1 MLNRLA
7 YYAAGN
13 AKELAKEIDR
23 EKPDLILYDITC
35 LFLRPTLEYY
45 SKWYEISQRAAP
57 AERSKLEFSPSKLPP
72 IACYSPSFAMDHKIY
87 PNKTEERFLVPPVFS
102 LGFFLGLILYL
113 IAHFYRCYKL
123 GFGFRNPFKN
133 VFPGPLPDTKFVLVT
148 VFPELQ
154 ARSHMMD
161 AKMYKFIGST
171 IDESVKNEFSSNDSS
186 ELKEILS
193 KFKVRDSKMNILDEE
208 KEHLIYVSMGST
220 FNSNI
225 TAYRAILDGIKSF
238 NLGSNKHGIKLNN
251 LTVVVSTGEIV
262 LKKFNELMEK
272 NEYLLP
278 NNILLIKSV
287 PQIELLKRASVFI
300 SHCGQNSTSEAV
312 HYGGELFY
320 FEIIFSNNF

>member
-13 AKELAKEIDR
+13 AKELAREIDR

-45 SKWYEISQRAAP
+45 TKWYEISQRVAP
-57 AERSKLEFSPSKLPP
+57 AERSKLEFSPTKLPP
-72 IACYSPSFAMDHKIY
+72 KVCYSPSFAMDHKIY

-133 VFPGPLPDTKFVLVT
+133 VFPGPLPDTNGGVLVT

-154 ARSHMMD
+154 ARSHLMD
-161 AKMYKFIGST
+161 EKMYKFIGST
-171 IDESVKNEFSSNDSS
+171 IDETVKNEFSSNDSN

-193 KFKVRDSKMNILDEE
+193 KFKVKDSKMNILDEE

-225 TAYRAILDGIKSF
+225 AAYRAILDGIKSF
-238 NLGSNKHGIKLNN
+238 NLGSNKHGIKLDN

-262 LKKFNELMEK
+262 LKKFNELIEK
-272 NEYLLP
+272 N
-278 NNILLIKSV
+278 
-287 PQIELLKRASVFI
+287 
-300 SHCGQNSTSEAV
+300 
-312 HYGGELFY
+312 
-320 FEIIFSNNF
+320 